1 MLWGMVKAAN
11 GGMKGLNRQVEEK
24 CVTVMLKMEAMHY
37 CLGELVMY

>member
-24 CVTVMLKMEAMHY
+24 MCDGYVQNGGYAL
-37 CLGELVMY
+37 LFG